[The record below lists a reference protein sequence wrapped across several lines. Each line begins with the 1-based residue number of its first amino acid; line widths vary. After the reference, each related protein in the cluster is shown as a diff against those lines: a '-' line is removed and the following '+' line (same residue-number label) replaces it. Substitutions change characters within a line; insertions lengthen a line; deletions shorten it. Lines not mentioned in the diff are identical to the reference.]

1 MLKVVGK
8 ITEFEK
14 AEIRNLNN
22 HKIGLEE
29 LIPIL
34 DINSDLYKTAILDL
48 DKTAEA
54 YTNWWK
60 CHAEKYRWERG
71 QREWIVLFKTNEI
84 VIEK

>member
-8 ITEFEK
+8 ISEQEK
-14 AEIRNLNN
+14 IEIRNLNN

-34 DINSDLYKTAILDL
+34 DKNSMLYKRALADLENTAKL
-48 DKTAEA
+48 

-60 CHAEKYRWERG
+60 RHAEKYQWERG
-71 QREWIVLFKTNEI
+71 KREWIVLFKSNEI
-84 VIEK
+84 VIEQ